1 MAYTEEKVTDT
12 LIFIFG
18 GSGDLSQRKLMP
30 ALFNLYLDDLMP
42 KNFYIVCMGRKPM
55 LDNSFKKLILNGI
68 KTYSRNKYD
77 ENTSK
82 KWKKFSKQIQYDAF
96 DATNKKHYAFIPKI
110 IKEKEEEWKSAP
122 SAMFYLAVA
131 PQLVKPIAINLG
143 NIDYCKDCT
152 KTRIVVE
159 KPFGNDLQTAQELN
173 ALLKGIFKEKQI
185 YRIDHYLGKE
195 TVQNILALR
204 FANTLL
210 EPVWNKNYIDHV
222 QITNAENIG
231 IEGRGDYYER
241 SGALR
246 DMVQNHILQL
256 VCMIA
261 MEAPVS
267 FDANEIRNKKVDVLN
282 AIRKI
287 SKEDVPN
294 MSIRGQYGPGWIKG
308 KKVKGYRQEE
318 NVNPNSNVETFAALR
333 LYVDN
338 WRWEGVPFYI
348 RSGKFLQEKNTSITI
363 HFKRTP
369 NFAFPPEAA
378 ETWRSNVLTISIQP
392 EMDIALRFQA
402 KRPGPNLILN
412 PVNMVFSYSSYNMPQ
427 PEAYET
433 LLLDVMEGNATLFM
447 RDDQVEAAWK
457 VIMPILES
465 WQMKTPSDFPD
476 YQPGTWGPEDS
487 ESLIAKD
494 GYTWINQT
502 IHNTFKSE

>member
-1 MAYTEEKVTDT
+1 MANTTEIVTDT
-12 LIFIFG
+12 VIFIFG

-42 KNFYIVCMGRKPM
+42 KNFNIVCMGRKPM
-55 LDNSFKKLILNGI
+55 LDASFRKLILTGI
-68 KTYSRNKYD
+68 KNFSRNKYD
-77 ENTSK
+77 DATSK
-82 KWKKFSKQIQYDAF
+82 QWKKFSQHIQYAVL
-96 DATNKKHYAFIPKI
+96 DATNKKSYSIIPQI
-110 IKEKEEEWKSAP
+110 IKQKEKDWGSAP
-122 SAMFYLAVA
+122 AAMFYLAVA
-131 PQLVKPIAINLG
+131 PQLVKPIATNLG
-143 NIDYCKDCT
+143 SIDYCRDCS

-159 KPFGNDLQTAQELN
+159 KPFGHDLQSAQELN
-173 ALLKGIFKEKQI
+173 TLLKSIFKEKQI

-261 MEAPVS
+261 MEAPVN

-287 SKEDVPN
+287 NKEEVQN
-294 MSIRGQYGPGWIKG
+294 MSVRGQYGPGWIKG
-308 KKVKGYRQEE
+308 KKVKGYRQED
-318 NVNPNSNVETFAALR
+318 NVNPNSNVETFAALK

-348 RSGKFLQEKNTSITI
+348 RTGKFLQEKTTSITI

-412 PVNMVFSYSSYNMPQ
+412 PVNMVFSYSSYNLPQ

-494 GYTWINQT
+494 GYTWINQAV
-502 IHNTFKSE
+502 HNTFKSE